1 MAPIVCGIELNGY
14 TIYDVKMKKGAYNN
28 PEHMTF
34 IPGSE
39 RKIKG
44 DNGKDYWIFSAR
56 FAHNTIGADFINGP
70 ITENVRSI
78 FFDSVE
84 TTHVFS
90 YLLHEKYD
98 PKWQDDVD
106 EPPPTDSTLNRPR
119 GDSPPPRDAYRW
131 WELDKNYKLRF

>member
-14 TIYDVKMKKGAYNN
+14 TIYDVKMKKGALGN
-28 PEHMTF
+28 PNHMTF

-44 DNGKDYWIFSAR
+44 DNGNDYWIFSAR
-56 FAHNTIGADFINGP
+56 FAENITGADFINGP
-70 ITENVRSI
+70 ITENVRPI
-78 FFDSVE
+78 FFDTVE

-90 YLLHEKYD
+90 LKLHELYD
-98 PKWQDDVD
+98 PEWQDDYE
-106 EPPPTDSTLNRPR
+106 EPPPKDSSLNRPR

-131 WELDKNYKLRF
+131 WELEKNSKLRF